1 MKTLGEVLQLSAK
14 FLSDKKIVNPRRI
27 ADELLS
33 HVVKLPRIELY
44 MKFDRPMDEAEL
56 ELYRGYIRRAASG
69 EPWQYIVGEVEFY
82 HCKITVSPKVL
93 IPRQETEILVSK
105 VLEKLPQDPL
115 TVWDVCCGSGYIG
128 IALKKARPEWDVA
141 LSDISAEA
149 LDVARLN
156 VAKNE
161 VSVDL
166 LQGDLL
172 QPFQGKKADAIVC
185 NPPYV
190 SEVEY
195 PSLDREVRDFE
206 PRQALVS
213 GPTGLELYERL
224 AQVLP
229 GYLKPGGKVFFEI
242 GAGMGKKVLDLFK
255 APCWVKKSMELDW
268 ANHDRFIFLEFQ

>member
-14 FLSDKKIVNPRRI
+14 FLSGKKIVNPRRI

-56 ELYRGYIRRAASG
+56 ELYRIYVRRATSG

-82 HCKITVSPKVL
+82 HCKIAVSPQVL

-105 VLEKLPQDPL
+105 VLERLPRDPL
-115 TVWDVCCGSGYIG
+115 MVWDVCCGSGYIG
-128 IALKKARPEWDVA
+128 IALKKERPEWTVI
-141 LSDISAEA
+141 LSDISAGA
-149 LDVARLN
+149 LEIARTN
-156 VAKNE
+156 VMKNK
-161 VSVDL
+161 VLVDL

-172 QPFQGKKADAIVC
+172 HPFQGKKADVIVC

-190 SEVEY
+190 AEGEFAL
-195 PSLDREVRDFE
+195 LDREVRDFE

-224 AQVLP
+224 AEMLP
-229 GYLKPGGKVFFEI
+229 SYLKPNSKIFFEI
-242 GAGMGKKVLDLFK
+242 GAGMGKKVLNLFK
-255 APCWVKKSMELDW
+255 APCWVKKSLELDW